1 MSDPKPRF
9 GSLWPVSANAM
20 TVPDGCS
27 AGVDGALWSGSF
39 ASLPI
44 DRALSSRHDRPP
56 GLARMNVAVA
66 PQPGVTALGV
76 GVLLPHA
83 PVTIACDVPHRQ
95 PERADEP
102 RIARNAR
109 DVLRD
114 LEVVVILVPRDAA
127 DRRLHR
133 EALLDRLHRRD
144 DARIGRGQ

>member
-83 PVTIACDVPHRQ
+83 PVTIASSTAMTSAAR
-95 PERADEP
+95 RAGDAVLTRPTRP
-102 RIARNAR
+102 RHS
-109 DVLRD
+109 
-114 LEVVVILVPRDAA
+114 
-127 DRRLHR
+127 RRC
-133 EALLDRLHRRD
+133 A
-144 DARIGRGQ
+144 